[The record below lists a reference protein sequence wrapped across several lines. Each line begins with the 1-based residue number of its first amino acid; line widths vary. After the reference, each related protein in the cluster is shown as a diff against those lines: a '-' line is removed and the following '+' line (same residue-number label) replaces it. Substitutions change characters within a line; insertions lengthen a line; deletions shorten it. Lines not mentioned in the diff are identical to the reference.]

1 MGDLFNWFIDIPMG
15 VFSLFWSF
23 LFWFILISLAS
34 IFVKEVM
41 NISLKRSWEDIKEFF
56 WSKKWDIKLWWKQF
70 RSK

>member
-15 VFSLFWSF
+15 VFSLFWSL

-41 NISLKRSWEDIKEFF
+41 NISLNRSWEDIKEFF
-56 WSKKWDIKLWWKQF
+56 WSKKWDIKLWWQRF